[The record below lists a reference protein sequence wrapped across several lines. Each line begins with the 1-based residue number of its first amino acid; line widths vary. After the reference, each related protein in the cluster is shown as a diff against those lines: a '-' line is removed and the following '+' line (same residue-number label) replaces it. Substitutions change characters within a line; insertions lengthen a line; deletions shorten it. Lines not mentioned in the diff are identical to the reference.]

1 MDECVL
7 ERTALALTQRRL
19 EKLAEYEGCT
29 VRLCKGDD
37 CWDGVLEQVDV
48 ASATVAIRNLVDGV
62 LIIMT
67 VDPNDWELQVFHCE
81 GGSDVDS
88 GGGRP
93 A

>member
-1 MDECVL
+1 MDECAL

-37 CWDGVLEQVDV
+37 CVGGVLEQVDV
-48 ASATVAIRNLVDGV
+48 ASATVAIRSLEDRV

-67 VDPNDWELQVFHCE
+67 VDPNDWELQVYKCPE
-81 GGSDVDS
+81 G
-88 GGGRP
+88 
-93 A
+93 